1 MPGNHFNEKGTE
13 AEQLIAK
20 LCSDS
25 YSAEFCFVNPY
36 YAPGKELCDVLIILG
51 DTAIIWQIKNLKLV
65 NDKFNEGE
73 FDKNI
78 RQCRGAKRKLLA
90 ADSLTLKNIEGKT
103 KTIYPKE
110 FKTVHLISAIEG
122 GYELSSR
129 YYDEATNGNV
139 HVFFEGF
146 TRFALEHFSTVAD
159 LTEYLRKKEIFLDK
173 TPSLILGGSEEDFAA
188 VYLKNNHTFGNM
200 ENSNANLIFYD
211 GEGAADSLI
220 NDEEYK
226 EKLEADHWAEGWDHL
241 IEKRRQGI
249 PFEPQ
254 EGDEKYRDEIL
265 MKMMSHNRLERRFLG
280 QLFFEGAK
288 EALEHT
294 GGPGFIYRKYVP
306 MDGVT
311 YAFCYSGDGNT
322 SQEIRQKMVY
332 ISGLLA
338 REKFPQNETVVGILT
353 EKNMLTQKSV
363 GYEWIAMM
371 IPEADMVHYQEQ
383 LDQFKAMTPPPT
395 GQLKSAKYF
404 EYPADYRDYIQ
415 KLKKN
420 KAAKKKKKNKRKKR
434 KSR

>member
-1 MPGNHFNEKGTE
+1 MTGNHFNKKGTD

-25 YSAEFCFVNPY
+25 YTAEFCFLNPY

-65 NDKFNEGE
+65 KDKFNESE

-90 ADSLTLKNIEGKT
+90 ADTLTLENIEGKT

-110 FKTVHLISAIEG
+110 LKTIHLISAIEG

-129 YYDEATNGNV
+129 YYDEAAGGNV

-146 TRFALEHFSTVAD
+146 TRFALKHFSTVAD
-159 LTEYLRKKEIFLDK
+159 FAEYLRKKELFLDK
-173 TPSLILGGSEEDFAA
+173 TPNLILGGGEEDFAA

-200 ENSNANLIFYD
+200 EDSNATLMFYD
-211 GEGAADSLI
+211 GEGAAESLI

-226 EKLEADHWAEGWDHL
+226 EKLEADRWAEGWDHL
-241 IEKRRQGI
+241 IEMRRQGI

-254 EGDEKYRDEIL
+254 DGDEKYRDDIL
-265 MKMMSHNRLERRFLG
+265 MKMMSHNRLDRRFLG

-288 EALEHT
+288 EALQHN

-306 MDGVT
+306 MDGFT
-311 YAFCYSGDGNT
+311 YVFAYFGDQSIT
-322 SQEIRQKMVY
+322 QEVRQKMLY
-332 ISGLLA
+332 ISALLA
-338 REKFPQNETVVGILT
+338 REKFPQNETVIGILT
-353 EKNMLTQKSV
+353 DKNMLEQESV
-363 GYEWIAMM
+363 GYEWIGLM
-371 IPEADMVHYQEQ
+371 IPEADMVHYKEQ
-383 LDQFKAMTPPPT
+383 LDQIKAMAPPPT
-395 GQLKSAKYF
+395 GQLKRAKYF
-404 EYPADYRDYIQ
+404 EYPADYRDYVQ

-420 KAAKKKKKNKRKKR
+420 KIAKKKKKSKRKKR